1 MLKRVLFLNKYRHII
16 LLTDSLNNLSGSSKD
31 NLIKGGFIMKLIVKT
46 LMVTFLLSSVGI
58 VYAQGPVDKTK
69 DEIVK
74 EKSSDT
80 KSTKGA
86 SAGRLGGDTAAPTKD
101 TGSTDAVK
109 DKKSLIGN
117 LGGKSSPEGHSSKSA
132 APSSRGGSSKKGAQT
147 KEKGASAAPS
157 AGSGEKDL
165 DKGKKDKQDDDG

>member
-1 MLKRVLFLNKYRHII
+1 
-16 LLTDSLNNLSGSSKD
+16 
-31 NLIKGGFIMKLIVKT
+31 MKLIVKT

-58 VYAQGPVDKTK
+58 GYAQGPVDKTK

-74 EKSSDT
+74 EKSSGT

-101 TGSTDAVK
+101 TGSTDALK
-109 DKKSLIGN
+109 DKKSLTGK

-147 KEKGASAAPS
+147 KETGASAAPS
-157 AGSGEKDL
+157 AGSGEKDP
-165 DKGKKDKQDDDG
+165 DDEGKQDKRGDDD

>member
-1 MLKRVLFLNKYRHII
+1 
-16 LLTDSLNNLSGSSKD
+16 
-31 NLIKGGFIMKLIVKT
+31 MKLIVKT

-58 VYAQGPVDKTK
+58 VYAQGQIDKTK
-69 DEIVK
+69 TNDEIVK
-74 EKSSDT
+74 EKSSGT

-109 DKKSLIGN
+109 EKKSLIGK

-147 KEKGASAAPS
+147 KEKGASTAPS

-165 DKGKKDKQDDDG
+165 DDEGKQDKRGDDG

>member
-1 MLKRVLFLNKYRHII
+1 MNKYSHII
-16 LLTDSLNNLSGSSKD
+16 LLTDNLKNLSGSGKD

-46 LMVTFLLSSVGI
+46 LMVTFLLSSIGI

-74 EKSSDT
+74 EKSSNT
-80 KSTKGA
+80 KSTKGS

-109 DKKSLIGN
+109 DKKSFFGRLFG
-117 LGGKSSPEGHSSKSA
+117 GSGKSSPTGHSSKSA
-132 APSSRGGSSKKGAQT
+132 SPSSRSGSSKKGAKT
-147 KEKGASAAPS
+147 KDASATSGPS
-157 AGSGEKDL
+157 AGSGGKEL
-165 DKGKKDKQDDDG
+165 DEGQKDKRDDG

>member
-1 MLKRVLFLNKYRHII
+1 
-16 LLTDSLNNLSGSSKD
+16 
-31 NLIKGGFIMKLIVKT
+31 MKLIVKT

-58 VYAQGPVDKTK
+58 VYAQGQIDKTK
-69 DEIVK
+69 TNDEIVK
-74 EKSSDT
+74 EKSSGT
-80 KSTKGA
+80 KSTKGV

-101 TGSTDAVK
+101 AGSTDAVK

-117 LGGKSSPEGHSSKSA
+117 LGGKSSSEGHSSKSA

-147 KEKGASAAPS
+147 KEKGARAAPS

-165 DKGKKDKQDDDG
+165 DKEKKDKQDDDG